1 MQTLDNNS
9 PAEDTLP
16 PAGRAAGPGRVL
28 VAKWDALYGRLL
40 ADTVV
45 AYFPEAR
52 VRLAQ
57 SAGHVRRRLEEETQD
72 LVIAGLS
79 FGDEDGLPLLPWLA
93 TSVRVGA
100 VLLVTLRQDAQTL
113 AALREL
119 RRVSV
124 FDPATDD
131 PARFPLALA
140 HASQGRRYVSPA
152 HRDRMAGLEDVPDV
166 LTTRLTA
173 TEQMVLAVIGDGSDD
188 KAGSTVL
195 GLEPASVQAHRKRI
209 MRKLGV
215 QTRESLFRRSL
226 ELGVV
231 RVLPDGRTQRLA
243 LELWRS
249 RIEERKRQREHSP

>member
-1 MQTLDNNS
+1 MQTLANKSHD
-9 PAEDTLP
+9 ETLP
-16 PAGRAAGPGRVL
+16 PPGRTTAGPGRVL

-45 AYFPEAR
+45 AYFPEAS

-57 SAGHVRRRLEEETQD
+57 SAGQVRRRLVEESHD

-79 FGDEDGLPLLPWLA
+79 FGDEDGLPLLSWLA
-93 TSVRVGA
+93 ASARVGA

-113 AALREL
+113 AAMREL

-131 PARFPLALA
+131 PARFALALA

-188 KAGSTVL
+188 KAASAVL

-226 ELGVV
+226 ELGLV
-231 RVLPDGRTQRLA
+231 RVLPDGRTLRPA
-243 LELWRS
+243 FELWQS
-249 RIEERKRQREHSP
+249 RIEEKRRRRGVTP